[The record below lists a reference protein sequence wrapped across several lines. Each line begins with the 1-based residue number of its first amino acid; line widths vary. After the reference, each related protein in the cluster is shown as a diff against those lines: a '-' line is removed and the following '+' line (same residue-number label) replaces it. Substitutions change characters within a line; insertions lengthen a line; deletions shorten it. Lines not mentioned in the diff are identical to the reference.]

1 MPTHTELATSLL
13 VDAAAF
19 FRTLAEQNEPLRE
32 QMTENAN
39 VFEQMA
45 ELLLKS
51 PTGDL
56 DGAKLADLA
65 GKLLKDSAT
74 FFTTL
79 AEQNEP
85 IRKMMMENASVYI
98 KIADLLMK
106 NPLGEVNAS

>member
-1 MPTHTELATSLL
+1 MPSHAELATSLL

-32 QMTENAN
+32 QMIENAS

-45 ELLLKS
+45 ELLLKN

-65 GKLLKDSAT
+65 AKLLKDSAT
-74 FFTTL
+74 FFNTL

-85 IRKMMMENASVYI
+85 IRKMMLENASVYNR
-98 KIADLLMK
+98 IADLLMK
-106 NPLGEVNAS
+106 SPLDEINAS